1 MGEEYLQEEVYD
13 FNTFFK
19 VLKTVCKNFKKE
31 EFIFSRRLLD
41 IDKKEIL
48 IFEINKEQISSEDNE
63 KELVIPMD
71 KFFIE
76 IPKWNY
82 KFGDTHIQNLGGILF
97 IKEKISTWNKLTSI
111 SEDINRTI
119 PDREIFTASTF
130 WLITNKKTNFLSVK
144 PMGLMFFDG
153 IKNDSTKIKD
163 LIKLGST
170 WKKNFVNNLINENTL
185 GINETLKM
193 DLGEFA
199 RLGILSILNK
209 VNNKEYTSYKKWT
222 PCGYE
227 TKEIVYSRDVM
238 THKRHFW
245 KDSGKFII
253 PTLPKEELIKKGYG
267 IDEVVYRN
275 GELRR
280 DVPFTLINQYII
292 GKGKKIKKDN
302 RVISFIK
309 RKNLRQEDKIYKIL
323 LSLLPTNIIRRH
335 DRKTL
340 KGIELDFNIPELRLG
355 IEYDGEQHFDKEL
368 YKKLYGDGF
377 DEQVKR
383 DKLKNKLCS
392 RKNIKLIRIKYNEP
406 LTKTHIKNKIKKC
419 GVI

>member
-1 MGEEYLQEEVYD
+1 
-13 FNTFFK
+13 
-19 VLKTVCKNFKKE
+19 
-31 EFIFSRRLLD
+31 
-41 IDKKEIL
+41 
-48 IFEINKEQISSEDNE
+48 
-63 KELVIPMD
+63 
-71 KFFIE
+71 
-76 IPKWNY
+76 
-82 KFGDTHIQNLGGILF
+82 
-97 IKEKISTWNKLTSI
+97 
-111 SEDINRTI
+111 
-119 PDREIFTASTF
+119 
-130 WLITNKKTNFLSVK
+130 
-144 PMGLMFFDG
+144 
-153 IKNDSTKIKD
+153 
-163 LIKLGST
+163 
-170 WKKNFVNNLINENTL
+170 
-185 GINETLKM
+185 
-193 DLGEFA
+193 
-199 RLGILSILNK
+199 
-209 VNNKEYTSYKKWT
+209 
-222 PCGYE
+222 
-227 TKEIVYSRDVM
+227 M